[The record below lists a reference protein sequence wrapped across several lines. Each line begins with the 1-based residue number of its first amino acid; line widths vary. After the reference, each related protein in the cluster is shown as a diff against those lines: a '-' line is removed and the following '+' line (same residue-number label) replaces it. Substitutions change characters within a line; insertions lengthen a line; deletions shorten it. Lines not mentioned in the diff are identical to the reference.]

1 MNSVKI
7 APSILS
13 ADFARMGE
21 EVATLKECG
30 ADFVHV
36 DVMDGVFV
44 PNITFG
50 IKMVEDIRKYTDLP
64 LDVHLMIVEPWKY
77 VERFAK
83 AGADLLTFHLE
94 SNSDPDAVLDKII
107 QCGKRTGLAINPDTP
122 FERVIPY
129 LDRLDLLLVMTIFP
143 GFGGQKLMPETLTKV
158 QQAVAYR
165 AEKGLHYRI
174 EVDGGVNADTAAMVA
189 KAGAEILV
197 AGSAVFGKADYAA
210 AIAAIRD
217 AAR

>member
-1 MNSVKI
+1 MIQI

-13 ADFARMGE
+13 CDFARLGE
-21 EVATLKECG
+21 EVAAVRTAG
-30 ADFVHV
+30 ADLLHV
-36 DVMDGVFV
+36 DVMDGHFV
-44 PNITFG
+44 PNLSLG
-50 IKMVEDIRKYTDLP
+50 VPVVESLRKATDLF
-64 LDVHLMIVEPWKY
+64 LDTHLMITDPLRYIEP
-77 VERFAK
+77 FAK

-94 SNSDPDAVLDKII
+94 SNSDPNAVLEKII
-107 QCGKRTGLAINPDTP
+107 QCGKRAGLAINPDTP

-143 GFGGQKLMPETLTKV
+143 GLGGQKLMPETLTKV

>member
-1 MNSVKI
+1 MIQI

-13 ADFARMGE
+13 CDFARLGE
-21 EVATLKECG
+21 EVAAVRTAG
-30 ADFVHV
+30 ADLLHV
-36 DVMDGVFV
+36 DVMDGHFV
-44 PNITFG
+44 PNLSLG
-50 IKMVEDIRKYTDLP
+50 VPVVESLRKATDLF
-64 LDVHLMIVEPWKY
+64 LDTHLMITDPLRYIES
-77 VERFAK
+77 FAK

-94 SNSDPDAVLDKII
+94 SNSDPNAVLEKII
-107 QCGKRTGLAINPDTP
+107 QCGKRAGLAINPDTP

>member
-1 MNSVKI
+1 MIQI

-13 ADFARMGE
+13 CDFARLGE
-21 EVATLKECG
+21 EVAAVRTAG
-30 ADFVHV
+30 ADLLHV
-36 DVMDGVFV
+36 DVMDGHFV
-44 PNITFG
+44 PNLSLG
-50 IKMVEDIRKYTDLP
+50 VPVVESLRKATDLF
-64 LDVHLMIVEPWKY
+64 LDTHLMITDPLRYIES
-77 VERFAK
+77 FAK

-94 SNSDPDAVLDKII
+94 SNSDPNAVLEKII
-107 QCGKRTGLAINPDTP
+107 QCGKRAGLAINPDTP

-210 AIAAIRD
+210 AIATIRD

>member
-1 MNSVKI
+1 MIQI

-13 ADFARMGE
+13 CDFARLGE
-21 EVATLKECG
+21 EVAAVRIAG
-30 ADFVHV
+30 ADLLHV
-36 DVMDGVFV
+36 DVMDGHFV
-44 PNITFG
+44 PNLSLG
-50 IKMVEDIRKYTDLP
+50 VPVVESLRKATDLF
-64 LDVHLMIVEPWKY
+64 LDTHLMITDPLRYIEP
-77 VERFAK
+77 FAK

-94 SNSDPDAVLDKII
+94 SNSDPNAVLEKII
-107 QCGKRTGLAINPDTP
+107 QCGKRAGLAINPDTP

>member
-1 MNSVKI
+1 MIQI

-13 ADFARMGE
+13 CDFARLGE
-21 EVATLKECG
+21 EVAAVRTAG
-30 ADFVHV
+30 ADLLHV
-36 DVMDGVFV
+36 DVMDGHFV
-44 PNITFG
+44 PNLSLG
-50 IKMVEDIRKYTDLP
+50 VPVVESLRKATDLF
-64 LDVHLMIVEPWKY
+64 LDTHLMITDPLRYIEP
-77 VERFAK
+77 FAK

-210 AIAAIRD
+210 AIATIRD

>member
-1 MNSVKI
+1 MIQI

-13 ADFARMGE
+13 CDFARLGE
-21 EVATLKECG
+21 EVAAVRTAG
-30 ADFVHV
+30 ADLLHV
-36 DVMDGVFV
+36 DVMDGHFV
-44 PNITFG
+44 PNLSLG
-50 IKMVEDIRKYTDLP
+50 VPVVESLRKATDLF
-64 LDVHLMIVEPWKY
+64 LDTHLMITDPLRYIEP
-77 VERFAK
+77 FAK

-94 SNSDPDAVLDKII
+94 SNSDLDAVLDKII
-107 QCGKRTGLAINPDTP
+107 QCGKRAGLAINPDTP

-210 AIAAIRD
+210 AIATIRD

>member
-1 MNSVKI
+1 
-7 APSILS
+7 
-13 ADFARMGE
+13 MG
-21 EVATLKECG
+21 L
-30 ADFVHV
+30 
-36 DVMDGVFV
+36 
-44 PNITFG
+44 
-50 IKMVEDIRKYTDLP
+50 R
-64 LDVHLMIVEPWKY
+64 
-77 VERFAK
+77 
-83 AGADLLTFHLE
+83 TFHLE
-94 SNSDPDAVLDKII
+94 SNSDLDAVLDKII
-107 QCGKRTGLAINPDTP
+107 QCGKRAGLAINPDTP

>member
-1 MNSVKI
+1 MIQI

-13 ADFARMGE
+13 CDFARLGE
-21 EVATLKECG
+21 EVAAVRTAG
-30 ADFVHV
+30 ADLLHV
-36 DVMDGVFV
+36 DVMDGHFV
-44 PNITFG
+44 PNLSLG
-50 IKMVEDIRKYTDLP
+50 VPVVESLRKATDLF
-64 LDVHLMIVEPWKY
+64 LDTHLMITDPLRYIEP
-77 VERFAK
+77 FAK

-94 SNSDPDAVLDKII
+94 SNSDPDAVLEKST
-107 QCGKRTGLAINPDTP
+107 QCGKRAGLAINPDTP

>member
-1 MNSVKI
+1 MIQI

-13 ADFARMGE
+13 CDFARLGE
-21 EVATLKECG
+21 EVAAVRTAG
-30 ADFVHV
+30 ADLLHV
-36 DVMDGVFV
+36 DVMDGHFV
-44 PNITFG
+44 PNRSLG
-50 IKMVEDIRKYTDLP
+50 VPVVESLRKATDLF
-64 LDVHLMIVEPWKY
+64 LDTHLMITDPLRYIEP
-77 VERFAK
+77 FAK

-94 SNSDPDAVLDKII
+94 SNSDPNAVLEKIT
-107 QCGKRTGLAINPDTP
+107 QCGKRAGLAINPDTP